1 MNGLKVNLSFFSY
14 HLVFMPPFTPI
25 FIPGL
30 LCTEFLF
37 AKQRATLSNA
47 GLISDTTQHDSINE
61 MAQFAL
67 DQCTG
72 ALVPVGFSMGGYV
85 ALEMARLAPE
95 RIAGMALLSTNVG
108 VDSDARANDRRQAIK
123 LATHKGFRG
132 ITESFLSQLISKSA
146 SGDEVLTKNIL
157 AMAGDIGREGFVRQQ
172 TAILGRRDQKDT
184 LASFNAPVLVLCGTS
199 DVLTPPKFSKEMA
212 DLAPDVNLKLL
223 DGIGH
228 LSSLEAPE
236 AVTKALH
243 DLFCRIE

>member
-1 MNGLKVNLSFFSY
+1 
-14 HLVFMPPFTPI
+14 MPLFTPI

-37 AKQRATLSNA
+37 AKQRAMLSNA
-47 GLISDTTQHDSINE
+47 GLIGDTTQHDSINE
-61 MAQFAL
+61 MAQVAL

-72 ALVPVGFSMGGYV
+72 ALVPVGLSMGGYV

-95 RIAGMALLSTNVG
+95 RIAGMALLGTNVG

-146 SGDEVLTKNIL
+146 RVDEVLTKNIL
-157 AMAGDIGREGFVRQQ
+157 AMASDIGREGFVRQQ

-228 LSSLEAPE
+228 LSSLEAPGE
-236 AVTKALH
+236 VTKALRE
-243 DLFCRIE
+243 LFCRIE